1 MEWIRETSNAVGK
14 IRNINKYKNINLLYL
29 SPNPI
34 EKKDENSIEECE
46 YIVAKVTG
54 VPSTAELKQI
64 IFSLQHDYDFEDR
77 VNCFYLNGE
86 KCWLDKATRVG
97 LNNSL
102 NIQKATGQ
110 LNTVLWLNGKAY
122 EVSIDYLLGFLE
134 DLELYAIDCY
144 NVTQIH
150 LSQIAQITDR
160 EGLLNYN
167 VACDYPVP
175 LEFDTSQI
183 IHTW

>member
-1 MEWIRETSNAVGK
+1 MEWIKANSQNLERIQS
-14 IRNINKYKNINLLYL
+14 INKYKNINLLYL

-34 EKKDENSIEECE
+34 ENNEDSEGDCEFIE
-46 YIVAKVTG
+46 VKVTG
-54 VPSTAELKQI
+54 IPSTADLKQI
-64 IFSLQHDYDFEDR
+64 IFSLQNDYDIGDR

-86 KCWLDKATRVG
+86 RCWLDKATRID
-97 LNNSL
+97 LIYSL
-102 NIQKATGQ
+102 NIQKAAEK

-150 LSQIAQITDR
+150 LSQIAQIADR
-160 EGLLNYN
+160 EELFNYN
-167 VACDYPVP
+167 VACDYPTP
-175 LEFDTSQI
+175 LEFDVNQI